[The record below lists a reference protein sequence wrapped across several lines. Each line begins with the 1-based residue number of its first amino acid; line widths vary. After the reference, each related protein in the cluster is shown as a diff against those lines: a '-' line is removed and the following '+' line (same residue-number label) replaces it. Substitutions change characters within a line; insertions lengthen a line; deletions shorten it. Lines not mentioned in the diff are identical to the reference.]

1 MKKELTRRSF
11 LKLAG
16 VGALAV
22 AMSGSLT
29 GCDVIDNLKDMD
41 SVSAAIEDVKF
52 MMSADVVHYGF
63 SNVSENRTV
72 GFSPLCEVRNNSKKA
87 VTYGGIGSNCEV
99 IITGVLTDKN
109 GKEYPMTYAGEN
121 GSAPAGEKV
130 EIKDFELEV
139 SAKNLSSEG
148 GKIVTTFAYKGKKAI
163 FTKVVGGDITSKVE
177 KVE

>member
-1 MKKELTRRSF
+1 MIE
-11 LKLAG
+11 
-16 VGALAV
+16 
-22 AMSGSLT
+22 
-29 GCDVIDNLKDMD
+29 NLKDMD
-41 SVSAAIEDVKF
+41 SVSAAIGDVKF

-87 VTYGGIGSNCEV
+87 VTYGGSGSNCEV
-99 IITGVLTDKN
+99 IITGVFENED
-109 GKEYPMTYAGEN
+109 GKQYPMTYKGKN
-121 GSAPAGEKV
+121 GSFPAGEKV
-130 EIKDFELEV
+130 EIEDFELEV

-177 KVE
+177 

>member
-16 VGALAV
+16 VGTLAV

-41 SVSAAIEDVKF
+41 SVSAAIGDVKF
-52 MMSADVVHYGF
+52 MMSASAWTNGVGGQENDVTYQP
-63 SNVSENRTV
+63 T
-72 GFSPLCEVRNNSKKA
+72 CEIRNNSKKA
-87 VTYGGIGSNCEV
+87 VTYGGSGCEV

-109 GKEYPMTYAGEN
+109 GKEYPMTYKGKN
-121 GSAPAGEKV
+121 GSFPAGEKV

-177 KVE
+177 

>member
-41 SVSAAIEDVKF
+41 SVSAAIGDVKF
-52 MMSADVVHYGF
+52 MMSASVWVNGSNGKENDVSYQP
-63 SNVSENRTV
+63 T
-72 GFSPLCEVRNNSKKA
+72 CEIRNNSKKA
-87 VTYGGIGSNCEV
+87 VTYGGSGSGCEV

-109 GKEYPMTYAGEN
+109 GKEYPMTYKGKN
-121 GSAPAGEKV
+121 GSFPAGEKV

-177 KVE
+177 

>member
-16 VGALAV
+16 AGALAV

-41 SVSAAIEDVKF
+41 SVSAAIGDVKF
-52 MMSADVVHYGF
+52 MLSADVVQYGF

-72 GFSPLCEVRNNSKKA
+72 GFQPLCEVRNNSKKA
-87 VTYGGIGSNCEV
+87 VTYGGSGSDCEV
-99 IITGVLTDKN
+99 IITGVFEED
-109 GKEYPMTYAGEN
+109 GKQYPMTYKGKN
-121 GSAPAGEKV
+121 GSFPAGEKV

-177 KVE
+177 

>member
-52 MMSADVVHYGF
+52 MMSADVVHYG
-63 SNVSENRTV
+63 SSDASGNRTV
-72 GFSPLCEVRNNSKKA
+72 GFQPLCEVRNNSKKA
-87 VTYGGIGSNCEV
+87 VTYGGSGSDCEV
-99 IITGVLTDKN
+99 IITGVFENEDGTK
-109 GKEYPMTYAGEN
+109 YQMTYKGKN
-121 GSAPAGEKV
+121 GSAPAGEKYEV
-130 EIKDFELEV
+130 KDFKLVAVGEKLHM
-139 SAKNLSSEG
+139 EG
-148 GKIVTTFAYKGKKAI
+148 SKVVTTFTYKGKKAV
-163 FTKVVGGDITSKVE
+163 FTEYNDGNITSKVE
-177 KVE
+177 

>member
-16 VGALAV
+16 VGTLAV

-41 SVSAAIEDVKF
+41 SVSAAIGDVKF
-52 MMSADVVHYGF
+52 MMSASAWTNGVGGQENDV
-63 SNVSENRTV
+63 TCQ
-72 GFSPLCEVRNNSKKA
+72 PTCEIRNNSKKA
-87 VTYGGIGSNCEV
+87 VTYGGSGSGCEV

-109 GKEYPMTYAGEN
+109 GKEYPMTYKGKN
-121 GSAPAGEKV
+121 GSFPAGEKV

-177 KVE
+177 

>member
-41 SVSAAIEDVKF
+41 SVSAAIGDVKF
-52 MMSADVVHYGF
+52 MLSASVWVNNGSNGMSYQP
-63 SNVSENRTV
+63 T
-72 GFSPLCEVRNNSKKA
+72 CEIRNNSKKA
-87 VTYGGIGSNCEV
+87 VTYGGSGCEV

-121 GSAPAGEKV
+121 GSAPAGEKYEV
-130 EIKDFELEV
+130 KDFKLV
-139 SAKNLSSEG
+139 AVGKKLYMEG
-148 GKIVTTFAYKGKKAI
+148 SKVVTTFTYNGRKAV
-163 FTKVVGGDITSKVE
+163 FTEYYDGNITSKVE
-177 KVE
+177 

>member
-41 SVSAAIEDVKF
+41 SVSAAIGDVKF
-52 MMSADVVHYGF
+52 MLSASVWSNGVGGQENDVSYQP
-63 SNVSENRTV
+63 T
-72 GFSPLCEVRNNSKKA
+72 CEIRNNSKKA
-87 VTYGGIGSNCEV
+87 VTYGGSGSDCEV

-109 GKEYPMTYAGEN
+109 NKEYPMTYVGEN
-121 GSAPAGEKV
+121 GSAPAGEKYEV
-130 EIKDFELEV
+130 KDFKLV
-139 SAKNLSSEG
+139 AVGKKLYMEG
-148 GKIVTTFAYKGKKAI
+148 SKVVTTFTYKGKKAV
-163 FTKVVGGDITSKVE
+163 FTEYYDGNITSKVE
-177 KVE
+177 

>member
-41 SVSAAIEDVKF
+41 SVSAAIGDVKF
-52 MMSADVVHYGF
+52 MMSADVVHYG
-63 SNVSENRTV
+63 SSDASGNRTV
-72 GFSPLCEVRNNSKKA
+72 GFQPLCEVRNNSKKA
-87 VTYGGIGSNCEV
+87 VTYGEV
-99 IITGVLTDKN
+99 IITGVFENED
-109 GKEYPMTYAGEN
+109 GKQYPMTYKGKN
-121 GSAPAGEKV
+121 GSFPAGEKV

-177 KVE
+177 

>member
-16 VGALAV
+16 AGALAV
-22 AMSGSLT
+22 AMSGALT

-41 SVSAAIEDVKF
+41 SVSAAIGDVKF
-52 MMSADVVHYGF
+52 MMSADVMHYG
-63 SNVSENRTV
+63 SSDASGNRTV

-87 VTYGGIGSNCEV
+87 VTYGGSGSNCEV

-109 GKEYPMTYAGEN
+109 GKEYPMTYVGKN
-121 GSAPAGEKV
+121 GSFPAGEKV

-148 GKIVTTFAYKGKKAI
+148 GKIETTFAYKGKKAI

-177 KVE
+177 

>member
-41 SVSAAIEDVKF
+41 SVSAAIGDVKF
-52 MMSADVVHYGF
+52 MMSASAWTNGVGGQENDVTYQP
-63 SNVSENRTV
+63 T
-72 GFSPLCEVRNNSKKA
+72 CEIRNNSKKA
-87 VTYGGIGSNCEV
+87 VTYGGSGSNCEV

-109 GKEYPMTYAGEN
+109 GKEYPMTYVGEN
-121 GSAPAGEKV
+121 GSAPAGFLRFAARRSGHPAQRNGR
-130 EIKDFELEV
+130 DFGILAGNV
-139 SAKNLSSEG
+139 KSRTM
-148 GKIVTTFAYKGKKAI
+148 IFKAALPNGYI
-163 FTKVVGGDITSKVE
+163 GVKP
-177 KVE
+177 

>member
-29 GCDVIDNLKDMD
+29 GCDVIENLKDMD
-41 SVSAAIEDVKF
+41 SVSAAIGDVKF
-52 MMSADVVHYGF
+52 MLSASVWVNNGSNGMSYQP
-63 SNVSENRTV
+63 T
-72 GFSPLCEVRNNSKKA
+72 CEIRNNSKKA
-87 VTYGGIGSNCEV
+87 VTYGGSGCEV

-121 GSAPAGEKV
+121 GSAPAGEKYEV
-130 EIKDFELEV
+130 KDFKLV
-139 SAKNLSSEG
+139 AVGKKLYMEG
-148 GKIVTTFAYKGKKAI
+148 SKVVTTFTYKGKKAV
-163 FTKVVGGDITSKVE
+163 FTEYYDGNITSKVE
-177 KVE
+177 

>member
-1 MKKELTRRSF
+1 MKKELPRRSF

-16 VGALAV
+16 VGTLAV

-41 SVSAAIEDVKF
+41 SVSAAIGDVKF
-52 MMSADVVHYGF
+52 MMSASAWTNGVGGQENDVTYQP
-63 SNVSENRTV
+63 T
-72 GFSPLCEVRNNSKKA
+72 CEIRNNSKKA
-87 VTYGGIGSNCEV
+87 VTYGGSGSGCEV

-109 GKEYPMTYAGEN
+109 GKEYPMTYKGKN
-121 GSAPAGEKV
+121 GSFPAGEKV

-177 KVE
+177 

>member
-16 VGALAV
+16 AGALAV

-29 GCDVIDNLKDMD
+29 GCDMIDNLKDMD
-41 SVSAAIEDVKF
+41 SVSAAIGDVKF
-52 MMSADVVHYGF
+52 MMSADVMHYG
-63 SNVSENRTV
+63 SSDASGNRTV
-72 GFSPLCEVRNNSKKA
+72 GFQPLCEVRNNSKKA
-87 VTYGGIGSNCEV
+87 VTYGGSGSDCEV
-99 IITGVLTDKN
+99 IITGVFEENED
-109 GKEYPMTYAGEN
+109 GKQYPMTYKGKN
-121 GSAPAGEKV
+121 GSFPAGEKV

-177 KVE
+177 

>member
-16 VGALAV
+16 AGALAV

-41 SVSAAIEDVKF
+41 SVSAAIGDVKF
-52 MMSADVVHYGF
+52 MMSADVMHYG
-63 SNVSENRTV
+63 SSDASGNRTV
-72 GFSPLCEVRNNSKKA
+72 GFQPLCEVRNNSKKA
-87 VTYGGIGSNCEV
+87 VTYGGSGSGCEV
-99 IITGVLTDKN
+99 IITGVFEED
-109 GKEYPMTYAGEN
+109 GKQYPMTYKGKN
-121 GSAPAGEKV
+121 GSFPAGEKV

-177 KVE
+177 

>member
-41 SVSAAIEDVKF
+41 SVSAAIGDVKF
-52 MMSADVVHYGF
+52 MLSASAWTNGVGGQENDVTYQP
-63 SNVSENRTV
+63 T
-72 GFSPLCEVRNNSKKA
+72 CEIRNNSKKA
-87 VTYGGIGSNCEV
+87 VTYGGSGSDCEV
-99 IITGVLTDKN
+99 IITGVFENED
-109 GKEYPMTYAGEN
+109 GKQYPMTYKGKN
-121 GSAPAGEKV
+121 GSFPAGEKV

-177 KVE
+177 

>member
-16 VGALAV
+16 AGALAV

-41 SVSAAIEDVKF
+41 SVSAAIGDVKF
-52 MMSADVVHYGF
+52 MMSADVMHYG
-63 SNVSENRTV
+63 SSDASGNRTV
-72 GFSPLCEVRNNSKKA
+72 GFQPLCEVRNNSKKA
-87 VTYGGIGSNCEV
+87 VTYGGSGSDCEV
-99 IITGVLTDKN
+99 IITGVFENED
-109 GKEYPMTYAGEN
+109 GQYPMTYKGQN
-121 GSAPAGEKV
+121 GSFPAGKKV

-177 KVE
+177 

>member
-52 MMSADVVHYGF
+52 MMSASAW
-63 SNVSENRTV
+63 SNGSNGKENNVDYRPT
-72 GFSPLCEVRNNSKKA
+72 CEIRNNSKKA
-87 VTYGGIGSNCEV
+87 VTYGGSGSNCEV

-121 GSAPAGEKV
+121 GSAPAGGKYEVKDFKLVAVGKGLHVEGSKV
-130 EIKDFELEV
+130 E
-139 SAKNLSSEG
+139 
-148 GKIVTTFAYKGKKAI
+148 TTFKYQGKKAV
-163 FTKVVGGDITSKVE
+163 FTEYNDGNITSKVE
-177 KVE
+177 

>member
-41 SVSAAIEDVKF
+41 SVSAAIGDVKF
-52 MMSADVVHYGF
+52 MLSASVWVNNGSNGMSYQP
-63 SNVSENRTV
+63 T
-72 GFSPLCEVRNNSKKA
+72 CEIRNNSKKA
-87 VTYGGIGSNCEV
+87 VTYGGSGCEV

-121 GSAPAGEKV
+121 GSAPAGEKYEV
-130 EIKDFELEV
+130 KDFKLVAVGKELHV
-139 SAKNLSSEG
+139 EG
-148 GKIVTTFAYKGKKAI
+148 SKVVTTFTYKGKKVV
-163 FTKVVGGDITSKVE
+163 FTEYYDGNITSKVE
-177 KVE
+177 

>member
-16 VGALAV
+16 VGTLAV

-41 SVSAAIEDVKF
+41 SVSAAIGDVKF
-52 MMSADVVHYGF
+52 MMSASAWTNGVGGQENDVTYQP
-63 SNVSENRTV
+63 T
-72 GFSPLCEVRNNSKKA
+72 CEIRNNSKKA
-87 VTYGGIGSNCEV
+87 VTYGGSGSGCEV

-109 GKEYPMTYAGEN
+109 GKVYPMTYKGKN
-121 GSAPAGEKV
+121 GSFPAGEKV

-177 KVE
+177 

>member
-41 SVSAAIEDVKF
+41 SVSAAIGDVKF
-52 MMSADVVHYGF
+52 MMSASVWFNSAGGQENDVAYQP
-63 SNVSENRTV
+63 T
-72 GFSPLCEVRNNSKKA
+72 CEIRNNSKKA
-87 VTYGGIGSNCEV
+87 VTYGGSDCEV

-121 GSAPAGEKV
+121 GSAPAGEKYEV
-130 EIKDFELEV
+130 KDFKLV
-139 SAKNLSSEG
+139 AVGKGLYVEG
-148 GKIVTTFAYKGKKAI
+148 SKVVTTFTYKGKKAV
-163 FTKVVGGDITSKVE
+163 FTEYYDGNITSKVE
-177 KVE
+177 